1 LDQTVDVHANLRIL
15 LTCQEAAGFSEL
27 YAKVMPQEQS
37 DAIGTGDG
45 IRIEFTSVPDE
56 VKKFLSNTLFG
67 KPATP

>member
-1 LDQTVDVHANLRIL
+1 
-15 LTCQEAAGFSEL
+15 
-27 YAKVMPQEQS
+27 MPQEQS